1 MKKVLLMCLTVLCVF
16 LILPGCSA
24 EPEKETVSISF
35 MHGWGGSGADHIG
48 MRELFSAF
56 EKANP
61 DIHIAYDTSPDLG
74 IVMEKAADMLAVDKT
89 PNIIS
94 TNGNVQYVS
103 SAKKKGVALDL
114 MPYLQEDAAFASNI
128 SPQILEALQEPDGA
142 LYTLPDAVE
151 YIGYW
156 YNASLFKQAGITDT
170 GTPEGS
176 VILPKTWEEFW
187 AACDAL
193 AEISPQTG
201 AVPIQLQVSQMEFFL
216 GARLAAVS
224 ENSLAFMQKETAT
237 CDREDA
243 EIAVSELIRALSY
256 DTQGGTALDIRQNFF
271 NGESAIYIDGV
282 WANTDLVETTTQQ
295 EIRYAAFPGR
305 QGETISYDNPATGY
319 VISNV
324 GSPKQI
330 DACVRFLK
338 YMLSEDVQEQ
348 MVTKTHQAPSNP
360 KIEDEWIRERV
371 PILADAVQVCK
382 EADQQILTL
391 YSVLPVKSFANLEQR
406 LEELLRDESGQQSI
420 VAIITDSD

>member
-35 MHGWGGSGADHIG
+35 MHCWGGSSADHIE

-201 AVPIQLQVSQMEFFL
+201 AVPIQLQVSQMGFFL

-224 ENSLAFMQKETAT
+224 ENSLAFMQKETAM

-256 DTQGGTALDIRQNFF
+256 DTQGQLWTSGRTSSMGKVRSILMASGPIR
-271 NGESAIYIDGV
+271 
-282 WANTDLVETTTQQ
+282 
-295 EIRYAAFPGR
+295 
-305 QGETISYDNPATGY
+305 
-319 VISNV
+319 
-324 GSPKQI
+324 
-330 DACVRFLK
+330 
-338 YMLSEDVQEQ
+338 
-348 MVTKTHQAPSNP
+348 
-360 KIEDEWIRERV
+360 
-371 PILADAVQVCK
+371 IL
-382 EADQQILTL
+382 
-391 YSVLPVKSFANLEQR
+391 
-406 LEELLRDESGQQSI
+406 
-420 VAIITDSD
+420 